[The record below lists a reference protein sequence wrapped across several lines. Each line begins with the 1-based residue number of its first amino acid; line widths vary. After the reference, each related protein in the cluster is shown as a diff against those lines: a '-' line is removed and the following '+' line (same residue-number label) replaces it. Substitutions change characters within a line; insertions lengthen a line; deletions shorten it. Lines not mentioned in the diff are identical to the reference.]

1 MNGWTMS
8 KFRLIC
14 IAITISLSACGG
26 GTQQDKAASA
36 ALSAAQKYY
45 YKGEFKKAAPLF
57 QALAERGNVR
67 AEFFLGGMYL
77 SGTGVP
83 QDYAQALKWSRTA
96 ATSGSTAAQFN
107 LGKMYEQGLGV
118 KQDNVAAHMWYSL
131 SASSGDEQATRQRD
145 EVAHRM
151 SYDQIQE
158 ARKRAKA
165 WLKAHSS

>member
-1 MNGWTMS
+1 MNN
-8 KFRLIC
+8 FRLAC
-14 IAITISLSACGG
+14 IAILISLLSACGNSSP
-26 GTQQDKAASA
+26 QDKTESA
-36 ALSAAQKYY
+36 ALSAAQQYY

-83 QDYAQALKWSRTA
+83 QDYAQALKWSSA
-96 ATSGSTAAQFN
+96 AAKRGSTAAQFN

-118 KQDNVAAHMWYSL
+118 KQDIVEAHMWYSL

-165 WLKAHSS
+165 WLQAHRS

>member
-1 MNGWTMS
+1 MNNI
-8 KFRLIC
+8 RLVC
-14 IAITISLSACGG
+14 IAIILGLLLSACGN
-26 GTQQDKAASA
+26 GTQQDKAESA
-36 ALSAAQKYY
+36 ALSAAQQYY

-57 QALAERGNVR
+57 QALAERGNVQ

-83 QDYAQALKWSRTA
+83 QDYAQALKWSSA
-96 ATSGSTAAQFN
+96 AAKRGSTAAQFN

-118 KQDNVAAHMWYSL
+118 PQDNVQAHMWYSL

-145 EVAHRM
+145 EVAHKM
-151 SYDQIQE
+151 TYDQIQE

-165 WLKAHSS
+165 WLEAHNN